1 MPITIVA
8 RNGTHVRPAVVCDRC
23 GREITDAKDGTV
35 WYLLPAGGEA
45 PGPPAFAHKACGMEL
60 EEQLAGRSRG
70 RVGSEDLDAWLVY
83 LERALRLDGA
93 TRAAA
98 EAHAELLGQ
107 R

>member
-8 RNGTHVRPAVVCDRC
+8 RDGTHVRPAVVCDRC

-35 WYLLPAGGEA
+35 WYLLPASGTA
-45 PGPPAFAHKACGMEL
+45 PGPPAFSHKACGLEL
-60 EEQLAGRSRG
+60 EEQLAWRLRG

-83 LERALRLDGA
+83 LERALRVDDE
-93 TRAAA
+93 TRAAV
-98 EAHAELLGQ
+98 EAHAALLGQ